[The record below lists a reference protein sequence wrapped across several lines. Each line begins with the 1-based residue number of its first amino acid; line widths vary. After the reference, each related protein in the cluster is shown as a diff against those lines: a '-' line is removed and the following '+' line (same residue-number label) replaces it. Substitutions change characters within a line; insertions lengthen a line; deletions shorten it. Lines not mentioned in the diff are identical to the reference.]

1 MNRSLRHLALASV
14 AALAVLA
21 PASAA
26 TAADASGC
34 TLTVAS
40 TSADGAALD
49 KASAPG
55 DGGTESNP
63 FQVDLGGKVAYVGKT
78 DAVITNGTYTVTAL
92 GVTLK
97 TDTVANADKKQ
108 TAKGEVDLS
117 TVQSLKPLL
126 AGGVKI
132 PVTGTLTGTGG
143 TCTVSGYITGVGS
156 ATSSPVFYAGLAA
169 AAIGL
174 ALALWTLFGT
184 KTAAVAAT
192 TAGGVS

>member
-1 MNRSLRHLALASV
+1 MNRTLRLLALASV
-14 AALAVLA
+14 ATLSVLA

-26 TAADASGC
+26 SAADASGC

-49 KASAPG
+49 TASAPG

-63 FQVDLGGKVAYVGKT
+63 FQVDLGGKVAYVGTT
-78 DAVITNGTYTVTAL
+78 DAVITNGTYTVSAL
-92 GVTLK
+92 GVTIK
-97 TDTVANADKKQ
+97 TDTVANADKKKSA
-108 TAKGEVDLS
+108 TGEVDLS

-132 PVTGTLTGTGG
+132 PVTATLTGTGG
-143 TCTVSGYITGVGS
+143 TCTVTGYITGVGS
-156 ATSSPVFYAGLAA
+156 ATGSPVFYAGLAA
-169 AAIGL
+169 AAVGL

-184 KTAAVAAT
+184 KAVVVAAT
-192 TAGGVS
+192 TTGGVS